1 MTIRFFLIDQS
12 PFIRILKQR
21 RFCHVLHVKTCDNGK
36 DLLRQIR
43 LLEQLLNVPQLTAKR
58 LATQIQTT
66 ERTVFRIYSIFADQ
80 LPADW
85 SIETDSSGIRLRNQG
100 NAQTNELWSLF
111 LPQSISIQL
120 LKELLFT
127 KRVSDNFFLSTSGVS
142 YETLKRHIKR

>member
-1 MTIRFFLIDQS
+1 M
-12 PFIRILKQR
+12 
-21 RFCHVLHVKTCDNGK
+21 
-36 DLLRQIR
+36 LRQIR
-43 LLEQLLNVPQLTAKR
+43 LLEQLLR
-58 LATQIQTT
+58 LAAQIQTT
-66 ERTVFRIYSIFADQ
+66 ERTVFSVYSIFSQ

-127 KRVSDNFFLSTSGVS
+127 KELVTTSF
-142 YETLKRHIKR
+142 

>member
-1 MTIRFFLIDQS
+1 MYS
-12 PFIRILKQR
+12 MLKR
-21 RFCHVLHVKTCDNGK
+21 VITEK

-66 ERTVFRIYSIFADQ
+66 ERTVFSDLQYIRSQ

-100 NAQTNELWSLF
+100 MRKPMSFGHYFYLNPLVF
-111 LPQSISIQL
+111 
-120 LKELLFT
+120 K
-127 KRVSDNFFLSTSGVS
+127 
-142 YETLKRHIKR
+142 Y

>member
-43 LLEQLLNVPQLTAKR
+43 LLEQLLNVPQLTANR
-58 LATQIQTT
+58 LAANPNDRANRFSDLQYI
-66 ERTVFRIYSIFADQ
+66 RSQ

-100 NAQTNELWSLF
+100 MRKPMSFGHYFYLNPLVFN
-111 LPQSISIQL
+111 
-120 LKELLFT
+120 
-127 KRVSDNFFLSTSGVS
+127 
-142 YETLKRHIKR
+142 Y

>member
-1 MTIRFFLIDQS
+1 MYS
-12 PFIRILKQR
+12 MLKR
-21 RFCHVLHVKTCDNGK
+21 VITEK

-66 ERTVFRIYSIFADQ
+66 ERTVFSDLQYIRSQ

-100 NAQTNELWSLF
+100 MRKPMSFGHYFYLNPLVF
-111 LPQSISIQL
+111 
-120 LKELLFT
+120 
-127 KRVSDNFFLSTSGVS
+127 S
-142 YETLKRHIKR
+142 Y